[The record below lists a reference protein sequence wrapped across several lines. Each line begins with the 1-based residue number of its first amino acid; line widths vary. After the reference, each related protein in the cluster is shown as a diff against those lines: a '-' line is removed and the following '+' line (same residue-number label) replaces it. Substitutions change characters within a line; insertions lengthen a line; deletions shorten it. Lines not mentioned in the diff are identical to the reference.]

1 MGTPPYRNWEV
12 SKTGMSI
19 CLSKSRVSKNQPV
32 YHHFNPLEYAAILRY
47 PCWRNPTVS
56 ESKSHSLRLD
66 LKWPT
71 CFRWSASSCW
81 LGFVGCQKKV
91 SPRKTKL
98 LVRHNWG
105 FVFFQWIT
113 FVTAL
118 LWVGLLAGE
127 IVGAFTVLGAVIGM
141 SPTTMGLTLL
151 AFGNTVDNVF
161 ATMGLVKN
169 GQSPVAI
176 TGVYAADTFTMF
188 CVCGCIMLLLC
199 MKTAA
204 AVPVAF
210 TPSAM
215 TLLIV
220 IQVLNVGSQGSC
232 KVVWI

>member
-1 MGTPPYRNWEV
+1 M
-12 SKTGMSI
+12 
-19 CLSKSRVSKNQPV
+19 
-32 YHHFNPLEYAAILRY
+32 
-47 PCWRNPTVS
+47 
-56 ESKSHSLRLD
+56 
-66 LKWPT
+66 
-71 CFRWSASSCW
+71 
-81 LGFVGCQKKV
+81 
-91 SPRKTKL
+91 
-98 LVRHNWG
+98 
-105 FVFFQWIT
+105 
-113 FVTAL
+113 TAL

-210 TPSAM
+210 TPCAM

-220 IQVLNVGSQGSC
+220 IQVLNVGSQGSS
-232 KVVWI
+232 KVV